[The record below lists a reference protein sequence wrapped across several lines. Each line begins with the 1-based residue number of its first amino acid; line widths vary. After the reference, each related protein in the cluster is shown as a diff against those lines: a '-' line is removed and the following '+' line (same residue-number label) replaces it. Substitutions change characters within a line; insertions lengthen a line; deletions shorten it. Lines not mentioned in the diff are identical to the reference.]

1 MKHLLSVIR
10 SHLLFLIYVL
20 GADVFFAFLLW
31 VVDSRSF
38 QKISLLLFLFSVLS
52 FLLLCVILSVREDR
66 IERAL
71 SEYVRE
77 PDETHLDLL
86 LSQLRGGEKSRVDTL
101 CRIISEKEN
110 ARAVLFTKNEDYEEY
125 VEAWA
130 HEAKTPIALL
140 TLILDNQR
148 EELSP
153 ELIYKI
159 EYIRARLSGS
169 VDQML
174 QYSRIKGG
182 RKDYLLEALPLREVL
197 EEVVEE
203 YRPLL
208 SEKNFTVVNEVEK
221 ETIYAD
227 KRALTYMLGQ
237 IVSNAIKY
245 SSDDP
250 RLCFRMEGERRLS
263 IEDNGI
269 GVKKSDLP
277 FIFERGFTGNTGQ
290 TRKKATGMGL
300 YLVEKIADDMHF
312 QLNVASEIGKGF
324 QIVVQYPDVGA
335 EK

>member
-290 TRKKATGMGL
+290 ARKKATGMGL
-300 YLVEKIADDMHF
+300 YLVEKIAEDMHF

>member
-290 TRKKATGMGL
+290 ARKKATGMGL

>member
-182 RKDYLLEALPLREVL
+182 RKDYFLEALPLREVL

-290 TRKKATGMGL
+290 ARKKATGMGL

>member
-71 SEYVRE
+71 SEYIRE

-290 TRKKATGMGL
+290 ARKKATGMGL
-300 YLVEKIADDMHF
+300 YLVEKIAEDMHF

>member
-227 KRALTYMLGQ
+227 KRELTYMLGQ

-290 TRKKATGMGL
+290 ARKKATGMGL
-300 YLVEKIADDMHF
+300 YLVEKIAEDMHF